1 MSDIAKM
8 IAIAKRFGGGGGGE
22 VVILPET
29 ELTLTS
35 VSGDIGIYHLYMPIE
50 NTPAAGAKCKLIWG
64 GMEYTNTVVDV
75 SAIMGAPMLLL
86 GNSGLFEAEGMGLE
100 NPDADAP
107 YCVALVPDGMPLG
120 EGDRVAYGMIMSM
133 GITPDPPV
141 LSIVQVG
148 AVSGGESA
156 GGGVFTVH
164 ATASYENNTFTFNGF
179 DKSFSEMKAAY
190 NADKH
195 IRVVID
201 TGDGL
206 NHIGQVMMALCGDRA
221 AALGDFALCVEVMSN
236 PKIFDYFYFFDA
248 GNGAIAVFE
257 AA

>member
-1 MSDIAKM
+1 MVSTGKM
-8 IAIAKRFGGGGGGE
+8 LAFINALGGNSGPSE

-29 ELTLTS
+29 EYP
-35 VSGDIGIYHLYMPIE
+35 G
-50 NTPAAGAKCKLIWG
+50 G
-64 GMEYTNTVVDV
+64 GMDTQIPITTPLSAMPTPGATAIVTWNGTEYACQIARQTESGNDGYLMGNFE
-75 SAIMGAPMLLL
+75 AMGAPY
-86 GNSGLFEAEGMGLE
+86 GGS
-100 NPDADAP
+100 NPDAP
-107 YCVALVPDGMPLG
+107 FVVALVPAGMGGMYGVIMPV
-120 EGDRVAYGMIMSM
+120 EEVAS
-133 GITPDPPV
+133 IT

-148 AVSGGESA
+148 AASGGESA

-164 ATASYENNTFTFNGF
+164 ATASYENNAFTFNGF

-206 NHIGQVMMALCGDRA
+206 NHIGQVMMALYGDRA
-221 AALGDFALCVEVMSN
+221 AALGDFALCVEVVSN